1 MDHKHSDDLHY
12 LWWLALV
19 SIVGALIY
27 LLSPILTPFLL
38 AGIIA
43 YIFNPLVTRITIWKI
58 SRTLGT
64 ILVMTLLLSLFTA
77 LILIM
82 VPLFEREVS
91 RLIEKVPAY
100 LETVRNS
107 LGPWLETQL
116 GISLQLD
123 ITLLKQMLT
132 QNWQSAGGIV
142 AKLVT
147 LFTSGG
153 VATMKFLLNLVL
165 VPVVLFFL
173 LRDWTLLVRFV
184 DEMIPRHWYE
194 QINLLA
200 REIDRVLAE
209 FLRGQLSVML
219 LMSIYYAMG
228 LWLVGLEFALEI
240 GVIAGVLVFVPYLGM
255 VIGLILASLV
265 ALIQF
270 QEWSSLILVWIVLGV
285 GQSLENM
292 VVVPWLVGNRI
303 GLHPV
308 VVIFALLAFGM
319 LFGFVGL
326 LLALPASAVL
336 LVWLRHVRKKYLEST
351 LYNS

>member
-1 MDHKHSDDLHY
+1 MDHKHPRDLHN
-12 LWWLALV
+12 LWWLALA
-19 SIVGALIY
+19 SIIGVLIY
-27 LLSPILTPFLL
+27 LLSSILAPFLL

-43 YIFNPLVTRITIWKI
+43 YIFNPLVTRMAIWKI

-64 ILVMTLLLSLFTA
+64 ILVMTLLLSVFTVF
-77 LILIM
+77 ILIM

-107 LGPWLETQL
+107 LGPWLETQF

-123 ITLLKQMLT
+123 ITLLKQTLT

-147 LFTSGG
+147 LSASGG
-153 VATMKFLLNLVL
+153 AAAMGFLLNLVL

-173 LRDWTLLVRFV
+173 LRDWTQLVGFV
-184 DEMIPRHWYE
+184 DEIIPRHWYK
-194 QINLLA
+194 QVNVLA

-219 LMSIYYAMG
+219 LMSIYYVMG

-255 VIGLILASLV
+255 VIAFILASFV
-265 ALIQF
+265 ALMQF
-270 QEWSSLILVWIVLGV
+270 QEWSDLIPMWIVLGV
-285 GQSLENM
+285 GQLLENM

-308 VVIFALLAFGM
+308 VVIFALLAFAQ

-336 LVWLRHVRKKYLEST
+336 LVWLRHVRKQYLEST
-351 LYNS
+351 LYNL

>member
-1 MDHKHSDDLHY
+1 MNHKHSDDLHY

-19 SIVGALIY
+19 SIVGVLIY
-27 LLSPILTPFLL
+27 LLSPILAPFFL

-58 SRTLGT
+58 SRSLGT

-77 LILIM
+77 LILIIA
-82 VPLFEREVS
+82 PLFEREAS
-91 RLIEKVPAY
+91 RLIEKAPTY
-100 LETVRNS
+100 LETVRNG
-107 LGPWLETQL
+107 LAPWLETQL

-123 ITLLKQMLT
+123 ITLLKQTLT

-142 AKLVT
+142 AKLVPS
-147 LFTSGG
+147 FTSGG
-153 VATMKFLLNLVL
+153 VAIMEFLLNLVL
-165 VPVVLFFL
+165 VPVVLFYL
-173 LRDWTLLVRFV
+173 LRDWTQLVRFV
-184 DEMIPRHWYE
+184 DEIIPRHWYK
-194 QINLLA
+194 QVNVLA

-219 LMSIYYAMG
+219 LMSIYYVMG
-228 LWLVGLEFALEI
+228 LWLVGLEFALPI
-240 GVIAGVLVFVPYLGM
+240 GVIAGILVFVPYLGM
-255 VIGLILASLV
+255 VIGLILATLV

-270 QEWSSLILVWIVLGV
+270 QGWSGLIPVWIVLGV
-285 GQSLENM
+285 GQLLENM
-292 VVVPWLVGNRI
+292 VLTPWLVGNRI

-308 VVIFALLAFGM
+308 VVIFALLAFGQ

-336 LVWLRHVRKKYLEST
+336 LVWLRHVRKQYLEST

>member
-1 MDHKHSDDLHY
+1 MNHKHSDDLHY

-19 SIVGALIY
+19 SIVGVLIY
-27 LLSPILTPFLL
+27 LLSPILAPFFL

-58 SRTLGT
+58 SRSLGT
-64 ILVMTLLLSLFTA
+64 ILVMTLLLSLFTE

-91 RLIEKVPAY
+91 RLIEKTPAY
-100 LETVRNS
+100 LETVRDG
-107 LGPWLETQL
+107 LTPWLETQL

-123 ITLLKQMLT
+123 ITLLKQTLT

-142 AKLVT
+142 AKLVPS
-147 LFTSGG
+147 FTSGG
-153 VATMKFLLNLVL
+153 IATMEFLLNLVL

-173 LRDWTLLVRFV
+173 LRDWTQLVRFV
-184 DEMIPRHWYE
+184 DEIIPRHWYE
-194 QINLLA
+194 QVNVLA

-219 LMSIYYAMG
+219 LMSIYYVMG
-228 LWLVGLEFALEI
+228 LWLVGLEFALPI
-240 GVIAGVLVFVPYLGM
+240 GVIAGILVFVPYLGM
-255 VIGLILASLV
+255 VIGLILATLV

-270 QEWSSLILVWIVLGV
+270 QGWSGLIPVWIVLGV
-285 GQSLENM
+285 GQLLENM
-292 VVVPWLVGNRI
+292 VVTPWLVGNRI

-308 VVIFALLAFGM
+308 VVIFALLAFGQ

-336 LVWLRHVRKKYLEST
+336 LVWLRHVRKQYLEST

>member
-1 MDHKHSDDLHY
+1 MNHKHSDDLHY

-19 SIVGALIY
+19 SIVGVLIY
-27 LLSPILTPFLL
+27 LLSPILAPFFL

-58 SRTLGT
+58 SRSLGT

-77 LILIM
+77 LILIIA
-82 VPLFEREVS
+82 PLFEREAS
-91 RLIEKVPAY
+91 RLIEKAPAY
-100 LETVRNS
+100 LETVRDG
-107 LGPWLETQL
+107 LAPWLETQL

-123 ITLLKQMLT
+123 ITLLKQTLT

-142 AKLVT
+142 AKLVPS
-147 LFTSGG
+147 FTSGG
-153 VATMKFLLNLVL
+153 VAIMEFLLNLVL
-165 VPVVLFFL
+165 VPVVLFYL
-173 LRDWTLLVRFV
+173 LRDWTQLVRFV
-184 DEMIPRHWYE
+184 DEIIPRHWYE
-194 QINLLA
+194 QVNVLA

-219 LMSIYYAMG
+219 LMSIYYVMG
-228 LWLVGLEFALEI
+228 LWLVGLEFALPI
-240 GVIAGVLVFVPYLGM
+240 GVIAGILVFVPYLGM
-255 VIGLILASLV
+255 VIGLILATLV

-270 QEWSSLILVWIVLGV
+270 QGWSGLIPVWIVLGV
-285 GQSLENM
+285 GQLLENM
-292 VVVPWLVGNRI
+292 VVTPWLVGNRI

-308 VVIFALLAFGM
+308 VVIFALLAFGQ

-336 LVWLRHVRKKYLEST
+336 LVWLRHVRKQYLEST
-351 LYNS
+351 VYNS